1 MYAVLQ
7 ALSAFSQLKSNLCR
21 YFPTSKIQNVLQFTC
36 FSASLSLLA
45 CLQVEFFLPP
55 ILSSNKYIR
64 NFKSKFS
71 FCNDLILL
79 MSSLTE
85 NDDDGIDE
93 DEHSDPA
100 YDDTDPDLCLRVD
113 DDGGTPKVSTE

>member
-1 MYAVLQ
+1 M
-7 ALSAFSQLKSNLCR
+7 
-21 YFPTSKIQNVLQFTC
+21 
-36 FSASLSLLA
+36 LA
-45 CLQVEFFLPP
+45 CLQVKFFLPP

-79 MSSLTE
+79 ISSLTE
-85 NDDDGIDE
+85 KDGDDIDD

-100 YDDTDPDLCLRVD
+100 YDDTDPDLCLRND
-113 DDGGTPKVSTE
+113 EARGTSNVSTETKYIIFKSHND